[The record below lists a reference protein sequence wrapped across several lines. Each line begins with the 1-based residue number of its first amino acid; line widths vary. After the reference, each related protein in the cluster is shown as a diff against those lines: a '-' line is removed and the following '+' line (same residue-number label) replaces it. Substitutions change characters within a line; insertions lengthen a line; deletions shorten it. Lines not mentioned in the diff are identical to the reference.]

1 MRIADEEEE
10 EEERRR
16 VGFRGLRKGGNGGRV
31 GDARE

>member
-10 EEERRR
+10 ESRR
-16 VGFRGLRKGGNGGRV
+16 VGFRGLRRGRNGGRV